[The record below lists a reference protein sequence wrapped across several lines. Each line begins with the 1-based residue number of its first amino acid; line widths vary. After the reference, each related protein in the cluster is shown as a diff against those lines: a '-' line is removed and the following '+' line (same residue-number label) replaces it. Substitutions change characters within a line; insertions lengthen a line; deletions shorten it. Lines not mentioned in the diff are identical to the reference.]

1 MGREYLKMDCGV
13 GLAPRGVCGE
23 DFDAGLECPVHKL
36 LEVVVY
42 DVTNG
47 VPDSG

>member
-1 MGREYLKMDCGV
+1 MVRDYQKVDCGV
-13 GLAPRGVCGE
+13 RLAPRGVYGE

-36 LEVVVY
+36 LGVVVY